1 MNSYTK
7 SQGDAFFLL
16 QPLMQVAHGIENTE
30 PSTDGSLR
38 IVFMRLG
45 IPKVDQ
51 ETITQ
56 ELGDMSIKTC
66 DNLGADLLI
75 DTDHVTPVFRVE
87 LGRQFGGIDQVAEHH
102 RELATFRF
110 GGTRG
115 HDRRGCCDRWGGLG
129 RSRWDRLE
137 RLRWCFS
144 GPFDISRFHRI

>member
-1 MNSYTK
+1 STTAHGTNNHQSSMNSYTK

-87 LGRQFGGIDQVAEHH
+87 LGRQFGG
-102 RELATFRF
+102 
-110 GGTRG
+110 
-115 HDRRGCCDRWGGLG
+115 
-129 RSRWDRLE
+129 
-137 RLRWCFS
+137 
-144 GPFDISRFHRI
+144 